1 MEFSCYK
8 EGCPFEGP
16 GSYVVKIAPEA
27 YIDEHNYA
35 TIFCPHCQISFESLT
50 IVLMYGESV
59 LFSYHF

>member
-8 EGCPFEGP
+8 EGCPYEGP

-35 TIFCPHCQISFESLT
+35 TIFCPHCQSELVKKELKEDDSK
-50 IVLMYGESV
+50 
-59 LFSYHF
+59 H

>member
-8 EGCPFEGP
+8 EGCPYEGP

-35 TIFCPHCQISFESLT
+35 TIFCPHCQSELVKKERKEDDSK
-50 IVLMYGESV
+50 
-59 LFSYHF
+59 H